1 VGKLGSFALKRIL
14 LLAPVL
20 ALGAC
25 TTDDLE
31 SFAAGLNMA
40 AYELENEL
48 NPPCPGGMY
57 RQFVPDSLVTS
68 YPQYAYQQVGYTLTP
83 GGYSYCA
90 FPVAVPY
97 SGDDHG
103 RGHRGRRGDNDYRD
117 GYRDGY
123 RDAERDDRR
132 D

>member
-1 VGKLGSFALKRIL
+1 MKRIL
-14 LLAPVL
+14 LLAPLL
-20 ALGAC
+20 ALCAC

-31 SFAAGLNMA
+31 SFADGLNTF
-40 AYELENEL
+40 AYELDSQMNA
-48 NPPCPGGMY
+48 PCPGGMY
-57 RQFVPDSLVTS
+57 REHVADTLATS
-68 YPQYAYQQVGYTLTP
+68 YPQYQYQQIGYQVNPLG

-90 FPVAVPY
+90 FPVSAPY
-97 SGDDHG
+97 YDDHDH
-103 RGHRGRRGDNDYRD
+103 GHGGRRGDHDYRD